1 MQEEMAFTAEEGSRQ
16 LVYGA
21 VGSLDDE
28 EKLRGKY
35 IQMSEVV
42 EGERLCDQRGWEDRP
57 G

>member
-1 MQEEMAFTAEEGSRQ
+1 MTKEGSRQ

-35 IQMSEVV
+35 IQMSKVV
-42 EGERLCDQRGWEDRP
+42 EESDFVISEDGRIAQDKV
-57 G
+57 